1 MGSWGHSQ
9 QQGVGVPGAQ
19 VRQEQGADVG
29 VLRYGHGATASG
41 TREVPQSGHKNEE
54 QSSLFGRDDFDDYL
68 LLTPADRLTRK
79 PKKTCPG
86 APLWRLCCIY
96 VTQKINLSII

>member
-1 MGSWGHSQ
+1 MQLYLHSLLILS
-9 QQGVGVPGAQ
+9 A
-19 VRQEQGADVG
+19 
-29 VLRYGHGATASG
+29 LFG
-41 TREVPQSGHKNEE
+41 TGT
-54 QSSLFGRDDFDDYL
+54 SLFSALELISYFVMIVMLVADDFDDYL

-86 APLWRLCCIY
+86 ASLWRLCCTY